1 MAADARRAQAADT
14 RSSAP
19 VDAPRTGGASA
30 DGLLP
35 FVSHHS
41 LDAPVGWRDGQLL
54 TVRRMIG
61 EAHALAARLPRAGAM
76 LNACG
81 DRFNFTVGLLAALLC
96 DQQSVLPNNLVAH
109 TVADLR
115 SRFASLY
122 QLTDGDERRIEGLP
136 QVRIGG
142 HGSGHASVTPSG
154 ADGATGLTIPAFP
167 ADRVVACLFT
177 SGSTGQPVAHPR
189 TWGAIVHS
197 ARAEAAALDMDGTVC
212 WALLG
217 TVPPQHSYGFESSVH
232 LALQGGSLLAAEH
245 PFYPV
250 DVLDLL
256 ARLPAPRLLV
266 TTPVHLRALLAAS
279 QSAALGRPAMRIER
293 LMAATAPLPLEL
305 ARQAEQ
311 VFGAELVEIYGS
323 TESGQV
329 ALRRPTHDETW
340 RTLPGVRI
348 EVRDGRPHARDGHVG
363 EPTLLGDVL
372 EPIDD
377 QHFLLRGRTADMVNI
392 AGKRSSI
399 AFLDR
404 QLLSI
409 DGVVD
414 GAFHLPDAYDSAEVA
429 SGRAVRLIA
438 FVVAPTLTAATLTE
452 ALRER
457 IEPVFLPR
465 PVHFVDALPRD
476 GNGKLP
482 RQRLQALARALSAD
496 R

>member
-1 MAADARRAQAADT
+1 MTADAMPT
-14 RSSAP
+14 SGAP
-19 VDAPRTGGASA
+19 A

-35 FVSHHS
+35 FVSHRS
-41 LDAPVGWRDGQLL
+41 LEAPVGWRDGRLL
-54 TVRRMIG
+54 TVRQLIG
-61 EAHALAARLPRAGAM
+61 EARALAARLPESGAM

-81 DRFNFTVGLLAALLC
+81 DRFNFAVGLLAALLR

-115 SRFASLY
+115 GRFASLY
-122 QLTDGDERRIEGLP
+122 QLTDGAERRVDGLP
-136 QVRIGG
+136 EVRIGEQG
-142 HGSGHASVTPSG
+142 QTA
-154 ADGATGLTIPAFP
+154 ATGEEPEAGATIPAFP
-167 ADRVVACLFT
+167 ADRIAACLFT
-177 SGSTGQPVAHPR
+177 SGSTGRPVAHPR
-189 TWGAIVHS
+189 SWGAIVRS
-197 ARAEAAALDMDGTVC
+197 AQAEAAALAMDGTVC
-212 WALLG
+212 WTLLG
-217 TVPPQHSYGFESSVH
+217 TVPPQHSYGFESTVH
-232 LALQGGSLLAAEH
+232 LALQAGSLLAAEH
-245 PFYPV
+245 PFYPA

-266 TTPVHLRALLAAS
+266 TTPVHLRALLAEVAAS
-279 QSAALGRPAMRIER
+279 TAAPMAASGRPAVRIER
-293 LMAATAPLPLEL
+293 LMAATAPLPPEL

-311 VFGAELVEIYGS
+311 AFGAELVEIYGS

-329 ALRRPTHDETW
+329 ALRRPTLDETW
-340 RTLPGVRI
+340 QTLPGVRI
-348 EVRDGRPHARDGHVG
+348 ESRDGHPHARDGHVG
-363 EPTLLGDVL
+363 EPTPLGDVL
-372 EPIDD
+372 ELVDD
-377 QHFLLRGRTADMVNI
+377 RHFLLRGRTADMVNI

-414 GAFHLPDAYDSAEVA
+414 GAFYLPDADDANDEA
-429 SGRAVRLIA
+429 DGRAARLTA

-452 ALRER
+452 ALRDR

-465 PVHFVDALPRD
+465 PLHFVDALPRD